1 MLFYI
6 MGYTATTIAAFTV
19 ILALEGP
26 RGEGQ
31 DVSYF
36 AGLSKDHPFLAAV
49 MTIALLSL
57 GGIPPTAGFFGKA
70 LVFGAAMQ
78 AGGWYILLA
87 VTGVITS
94 VIAVFYYFRIIVQ
107 MYMGGPAVRKVAK
120 FMPPA
125 GIFFTLLVAGGL
137 TLLLG
142 IFAGLGFDWASMAAA
157 VLK

>member
-1 MLFYI
+1 
-6 MGYTATTIAAFTV
+6 
-19 ILALEGP
+19 
-26 RGEGQ
+26 
-31 DVSYF
+31 
-36 AGLSKDHPFLAAV
+36 